1 MAPFENFGT
10 VSYSLFIVTM
20 SLSRI
25 ILEIE
30 RDIVHKIAIF
40 SYPLHRMPHWGSVP
54 VGFLPYRLVRKN
66 QSGMATGWWKKLG
79 DMYSRFEFRQNTGVC
94 QSDSRTY
101 MQTDI
106 LRRHSLRYAYASR
119 GKNGSRL
126 PSWILYEFSYSI
138 TSLSPSS
145 KSAFVYEIL
154 SKSDEF
160 RWDMAISRFSVLT
173 IIIRGPIIGS

>member
-101 MQTDI
+101 IQTDI

-126 PSWILYEFSYSI
+126 PSWILRIFVFDHVIVTEFQICICVRNFIKIGWLSLRYGDFTIFSI
-138 TSLSPSS
+138 NN
-145 KSAFVYEIL
+145 YY
-154 SKSDEF
+154 
-160 RWDMAISRFSVLT
+160 
-173 IIIRGPIIGS
+173 